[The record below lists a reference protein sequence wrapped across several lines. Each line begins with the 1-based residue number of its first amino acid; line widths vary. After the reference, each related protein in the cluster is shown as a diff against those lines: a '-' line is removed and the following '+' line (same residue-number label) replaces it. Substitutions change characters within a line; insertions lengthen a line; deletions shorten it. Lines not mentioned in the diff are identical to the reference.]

1 MMAKT
6 KNPLTTLILF
16 AALTLP
22 TASAWAELPMGPA
35 PAFSVKSPQ
44 GEVISLSALQGD
56 VVMINI
62 WASWCA
68 PCRQEMPL
76 LDAMYKRFK
85 PLGFTL
91 IGLNVDEEPNS
102 ALALLRDV
110 PVSFPIGMDTDRAV
124 SAALQVMVMPT
135 TVFVDRKGNVRH
147 VHQGFRPGDEAA
159 YEKQL
164 RQLLKE

>member
-1 MMAKT
+1 MMARAQAT
-6 KNPLTTLILF
+6 LTRLFLF
-16 AALTLP
+16 AAFTLA
-22 TASAWAELPMGPA
+22 TAGAWAELPLGPA
-35 PAFSVKSPQ
+35 PAISVKSSN
-44 GEVISLSALQGD
+44 GEIIDLSTLNGN
-56 VVMINI
+56 VVMINF

-91 IGLNVDEEPNS
+91 VGMNVDEEPNS

-110 PVSFPIGMDTDRAV
+110 PVSFPIGMDTNRTV
-124 SAALQVMVMPT
+124 SAAYQVMVMPT
-135 TVFVDRKGNVRH
+135 TVFVDRKGNIRH
-147 VHQGFRPGDEAA
+147 VHQGYRPGDEAA